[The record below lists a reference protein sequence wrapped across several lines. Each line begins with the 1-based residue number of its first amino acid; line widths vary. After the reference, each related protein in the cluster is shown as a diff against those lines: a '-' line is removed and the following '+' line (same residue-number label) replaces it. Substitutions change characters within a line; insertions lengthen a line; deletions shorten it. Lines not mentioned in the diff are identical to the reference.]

1 MKKLVSLFLLMTMI
15 IITACDDRELNS
27 KPLSPPP
34 PETTESEP
42 SDNISQEEAVAMA
55 DEATT
60 KL

>member
-34 PETTESEP
+34 PETTEPES

>member
-1 MKKLVSLFLLMTMI
+1 MKKLISLFLLMTMI

-27 KPLSPPP
+27 KPLPPLP
-34 PETTESEP
+34 PDTTKPEP

-55 DEATT
+55 DETTT

>member
-34 PETTESEP
+34 PETTGPES